1 MNGYLSRTEVEALAA
16 PLGISSRT
24 LERYARQGLI
34 AKSVRFGR
42 AGQGLGMEFRWPEVV
57 ATQLAALSEARK
69 HTKSWPRLRHWM
81 WWEGVPIEWER
92 WHADRMPEM
101 NELAQIGTWLQDAPE
116 ADRDR
121 AAQGLAAL
129 WGDPR
134 KWPYRRRELRS
145 AALQES
151 FASWMVETMSG
162 RPLPD
167 LAAPV
172 DSDVSTVI
180 GSQLDLAFA
189 IPALR
194 ASGTE
199 VGGEPGQSIAA
210 LLDVLPSPAEFAGDF
225 ALLTETEACKFR
237 DMVKAEESTNLYLN
251 GRRLRDGPFPAALSL
266 VFFRWLTNHRSVFQH
281 S

>member
-1 MNGYLSRTEVEALAA
+1 MNRYLSRAEVEALAA

-24 LERYARQGLI
+24 LERYAQQGLI

-81 WWEGVPIEWER
+81 WWEGLPIEWER
-92 WHADRMPEM
+92 WYADRIPEM
-101 NELAQIGTWLQDAPE
+101 NELAQFGTWLQDAPE

-121 AAQGLAAL
+121 AAQELAVL
-129 WGDPR
+129 WGNLR
-134 KWPYRRRELRS
+134 KWPYRRQELRTGTVR
-145 AALQES
+145 ES
-151 FASWMVETMSG
+151 FAAWMVEALSG
-162 RPLPD
+162 RGLPA
-167 LAAPV
+167 LAAPF
-172 DSDVSTVI
+172 DSDSPIVI
-180 GSQLDLAFA
+180 GELIERAFA

-199 VGGEPGQSIAA
+199 VPGEPGQSIAA

-225 ALLTETEACKFR
+225 ALLTEAVACKFR
-237 DMVKAEESTNLYLN
+237 DMVKAEEGANLYLH
-251 GRRLRDGPFPAALSL
+251 GHRLRDEPFLAALSL
-266 VFFRWLTNHRSVFQH
+266 VFMRWLTATFSLAPH